1 VGQCDAS
8 LDADRVGADGDN
20 VVQTRRADENVAH
33 GRRTARE
40 RGLRTN
46 RQHGRRH
53 SQCVGNVG
61 FARGHDEAA
70 RVSARKVGGILEER
84 SEDVR
89 ITRNYGAARLA
100 PWTARVNRPAR
111 HAYGCFAPD
120 ARALISRYWNSSP
133 SKYCFT

>member
-1 VGQCDAS
+1 MSSTPPPGNTTVNASTQSRVVPYLKVAAPAALVATIPPTNAPVKVGAGGAPDDRGGKGGRRRRGPAPGSQDGEQVAQCDAS

-53 SQCVGNVG
+53 SQC
-61 FARGHDEAA
+61 
-70 RVSARKVGGILEER
+70 
-84 SEDVR
+84 
-89 ITRNYGAARLA
+89 
-100 PWTARVNRPAR
+100 
-111 HAYGCFAPD
+111 
-120 ARALISRYWNSSP
+120 
-133 SKYCFT
+133 